1 VLALLASVLCYSR
14 AIHAPYKPHK
24 KHETRHNHDIVRGW
38 SVMSREPALESPGDA
53 QTPKPRHN
61 ATSSTLR
68 KRLGT
73 LGRWLARV
81 VLVVAFLLGVVTT
94 LIPQG
99 RGAFRAAML
108 LPALVFR
115 TQPLPLTFTGDDVRH
130 TSLTVPSKGGPVYLD
145 VYEPAAPT
153 PPIPGAREGVV
164 IIPGVDDNR
173 QDQQLINLVEGM
185 ARVGIVAM
193 LMTTDTLI
201 GCALLPKDADAV
213 SQAVLRLQS
222 WPGVGANRVGIVG
235 FSAGGALA
243 SLAAAEP
250 QMQGHIAFLTFFG
263 GFFNAE
269 SLLQDVGRRALVVD
283 GKTQPWNPDPIPL
296 RVLANTISTT
306 LPTQE
311 ANLLTGSCSE
321 GFSPLSDGQV
331 AQLTPSTQA
340 AYHLLAGDQP
350 DQAAANVAALSPEMH
365 TLLAALSPSSVVQDI
380 NAPIYLLHDRSDIF
394 VPFTESRDFNTALDR
409 LGKPHQFVEF
419 SIFQHVEVKSGLGL
433 GPLLGDGLRLYRVVY
448 SLLEPSI

>member
-1 VLALLASVLCYSR
+1 
-14 AIHAPYKPHK
+14 
-24 KHETRHNHDIVRGW
+24 
-38 SVMSREPALESPGDA
+38 MSRESATESPGNA
-53 QTPKPRHN
+53 YTPEPRQN
-61 ATSSTLR
+61 AAHSPLR
-68 KRLGT
+68 TRLGIV
-73 LGRWLARV
+73 GRWLARI
-81 VLVVAFLLGVVTT
+81 VLVVAFLLGAVTT

-99 RGAFRAAML
+99 RGALRAAML
-108 LPALVFR
+108 LPALVSAS
-115 TQPLPLTFTGDDVRH
+115 QPTILTFNGDDVRH
-130 TSLTVPSKGGPVYLD
+130 TSLIVQSQGGPVYLD

-164 IIPGVDDNR
+164 IIPGVGDNR
-173 QDQQLINLVEGM
+173 HEPQLVNLAEAM

-201 GCALLPKDADAV
+201 AYELLPKDADAV

-269 SLLQDVGRRALVVD
+269 SLLADVGRRALIVD
-283 GKTQPWNPDPIPL
+283 GAEQPWQPDPVPL
-296 RVLANTISTT
+296 LVLANTVATA
-306 LPTQE
+306 LPAQE
-311 ANLLTGSCSE
+311 AAILTSAFTDGV
-321 GFSPLSDGQV
+321 SPLSTD
-331 AQLTPSTQA
+331 QLNQLSPSAQA

-350 DQAAANVAALSPEMH
+350 GQAEANVAALSPEMH

-380 NAPIYLLHDRSDIF
+380 TAPIYLLHDRSDIF
-394 VPFTESRDFNTALDR
+394 VPFTESRDFNAALDR